1 MEVFFITGASSG
13 IGKALAEEALSKQHI
28 VYGISRSQALA
39 HDNFHQLFLNL
50 ADEKSLLG
58 FDFPDIDIDKVTR
71 VVLVNNAGSIGDIQ
85 RIGKADAS
93 AMAHLFRLN
102 VTAPSIL
109 MNTFIAKFGSYRNA
123 TILNVG
129 SGAGQYPIDAWAPYC
144 ASKAALDQLSKT
156 VQEEQNITGGNVRVL
171 CYGPGVVD
179 TKMQEEIRKSNTEDF
194 SRADHFKELKET
206 QQLATPH
213 QVAKEYFQVLDNPEK
228 FTDVVGSL
236 RDLR

>member
-13 IGKALAEEALSKQHI
+13 IGKAIAEEALSKGHT
-28 VYGISRSQALA
+28 VFGISRSQALA
-39 HDNFHQLFLNL
+39 HDNFRQIFLNL

-58 FDFPDIDIDKVTR
+58 FEFPEIDIDKASR
-71 VVLVNNAGSIGDIQ
+71 VVLVNNAGAIGDIQ

-93 AMAHLFRLN
+93 SIAHLFRLN

-109 MNTFIAKFGSYRNA
+109 MNTFIAQFGSYRIP

-144 ASKAALDQLSKT
+144 ASKAALDHLSKT
-156 VQEEQNITGGNVRVL
+156 VQEEQNITGGKVRVL

-179 TKMQEEIRKSNTEDF
+179 TKMQAEIRKSNSADF

-206 QQLATPH
+206 QQLVTPN

-228 FTDVVGSL
+228 FTEVVGSL